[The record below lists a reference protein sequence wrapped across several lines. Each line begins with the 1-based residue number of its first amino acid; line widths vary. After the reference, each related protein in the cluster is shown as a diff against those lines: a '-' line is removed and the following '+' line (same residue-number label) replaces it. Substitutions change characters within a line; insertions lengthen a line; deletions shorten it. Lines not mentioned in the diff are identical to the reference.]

1 RFAGTTQAFAVDR
14 QLTGEL
20 KRLAEEHGGTL
31 FMVLLAAF
39 KVLLYRYTGQDDIS
53 VGTPIAN
60 RQYGETEGLIGMFVN
75 TLVLRDRV
83 EGGDTFSGF
92 LAQVR
97 ATCVEAYEHQDAPF
111 EKIVDMLCPQR
122 NPGISPLFQ
131 VMLVMQNADIHGLD
145 HHVKPHPL
153 ESGISK
159 FDLTVEFT
167 ETTDGLA
174 GLIEYST
181 ALHKRETMER
191 MVQHFLSLCRVIT
204 ATPTARIRDLGYIGE
219 TEKHKLLIEFND
231 TEANYPRDK
240 CIHEL
245 FAGQVAANPGKTA
258 VVFGQQQ
265 LSYQELNDKC
275 SDLALYLQSL
285 GVTGDSVVALC
296 LERSL
301 EMMIAV

>member
-1 RFAGTTQAFAVDR
+1 RKWLEESGMLKQQLAYWEEKLAGVPESLGWATDYPRPSVQSFAGTTQAFAVDR

-39 KVLLYRYTGQDDIS
+39 KVVLYRYTGQDDIS

-122 NPGISPLFQ
+122 NP
-131 VMLVMQNADIHGLD
+131 
-145 HHVKPHPL
+145 
-153 ESGISK
+153 
-159 FDLTVEFT
+159 
-167 ETTDGLA
+167 
-174 GLIEYST
+174 
-181 ALHKRETMER
+181 
-191 MVQHFLSLCRVIT
+191 
-204 ATPTARIRDLGYIGE
+204 
-219 TEKHKLLIEFND
+219 
-231 TEANYPRDK
+231 
-240 CIHEL
+240 
-245 FAGQVAANPGKTA
+245 
-258 VVFGQQQ
+258 
-265 LSYQELNDKC
+265 
-275 SDLALYLQSL
+275 
-285 GVTGDSVVALC
+285 
-296 LERSL
+296 
-301 EMMIAV
+301 